1 MEGQT
6 RIISNN
12 GTATA
17 TSDDF
22 SSPDYADEQ
31 VTTTSI
37 SIIGFFFFILA

>member
-12 GTATA
+12 GTAIA

-22 SSPDYADEQ
+22 SSAVYADEQ
-31 VTTTSI
+31 VGRI
-37 SIIGFFFFILA
+37 NKL